1 MENPMHQKERGR
13 YLRFEILVRPA
24 RLALHFFKCMLRRLL
39 YFQPCRPIS
48 PAVAWEAG
56 ASALL
61 RPSLAILGLIWLKSL
76 KCPITR
82 RQDSRFGLSRHLGFF
97 LRRVDLSLRSR
108 FQTPDPPHKCY
119 FCHDIRIEQ
128 HRAARTRASEER
140 TRRAASYIVRARRTA
155 QENGT
160 LH

>member
-82 RQDSRFGLSRHLGFF
+82 RQDSRFGLSRHLGIFF
-97 LRRVDLSLRSR
+97 EARGFEFEVAFPNPR
-108 FQTPDPPHKCY
+108 PP
-119 FCHDIRIEQ
+119 
-128 HRAARTRASEER
+128 S
-140 TRRAASYIVRARRTA
+140 
-155 QENGT
+155 
-160 LH
+160 